1 MKGLAAWYRAET
13 DAVISNLNLE
23 IGPNQ
28 IIGLVGLN
36 GAGKSTLLHV
46 LSGIHRHY
54 SLERLQWKNEET
66 SLTSPAFKRNR
77 YTVFSE
83 DESFEY
89 FTFEEYVRHVFQS
102 YGQEVRHDILDEL
115 VAGFH
120 FQNYRNAY
128 LGQLSM
134 GSRRKAYLITGFAL
148 RPELLL
154 LDEPVNGLDFE
165 STEFLYQKM
174 NEYRKHGTILFSS
187 HVLESLCLTSDSII
201 ILEAGSIRHTFCRE
215 TWIPSLLEGTEQVI
229 STFHGFA
236 KNSWAQATT
245 VCGSMP
251 QPCLFYMRR

>member
-1 MKGLAAWYRAET
+1 MQAGEVGKSASNEGMERHHLLNITGLTAWYRTEK
-13 DAVISNLNLE
+13 DAVISNLDLE
-23 IGPNQ
+23 LGPNQ

-46 LSGIHRHY
+46 LSGIHGHY

-66 SLTSPAFKRNR
+66 SLTSAAFKRNR

-115 VAGFH
+115 VAGFN
-120 FQNYRNAY
+120 FQNYRNAF

-165 STEFLYQKM
+165 STEFLYQMM

-201 ILEAGSIRHTFCRE
+201 ILEAGSVRHTFSQGDMDPELIRGV
-215 TWIPSLLEGTEQVI
+215 LN
-229 STFHGFA
+229 
-236 KNSWAQATT
+236 K
-245 VCGSMP
+245 
-251 QPCLFYMRR
+251 

>member
-1 MKGLAAWYRAET
+1 M
-13 DAVISNLNLE
+13 
-23 IGPNQ
+23 
-28 IIGLVGLN
+28 
-36 GAGKSTLLHV
+36 
-46 LSGIHRHY
+46 
-54 SLERLQWKNEET
+54 
-66 SLTSPAFKRNR
+66 
-77 YTVFSE
+77 FSE

-134 GSRRKAYLITGFAL
+134 GEEESLPDHGICIAPGA
-148 RPELLL
+148 PL

-215 TWIPSLLEGTEQVI
+215 TWIPSLLEG
-229 STFHGFA
+229 
-236 KNSWAQATT
+236 
-245 VCGSMP
+245 
-251 QPCLFYMRR
+251 Y

>member
-1 MKGLAAWYRAET
+1 MFMQAGEAGNSAINDEKQQQHLLSMTGLRAWYRTET
-13 DAVISNLNLE
+13 DAVISNLHLE

-36 GAGKSTLLHV
+36 GAGKSTLIHV

-54 SLERLQWKNEET
+54 SLERLKWRNEDA
-66 SLTSPAFKRNR
+66 SMTSPAFKRNR

-89 FTFEEYVRHVFQS
+89 FTFEEYVRHVFKS

-115 VAGFH
+115 VEGFS
-120 FQNYRNAY
+120 FQKYRNAF

-165 STEFLYQKM
+165 STEFLYRLM
-174 NEYRKHGTILFSS
+174 NEYRSYGTILFSS

-201 ILEAGSIRHTFCRE
+201 ILEAGSIRRTFLQGEMDPEHIRGV
-215 TWIPSLLEGTEQVI
+215 LN
-229 STFHGFA
+229 
-236 KNSWAQATT
+236 K
-245 VCGSMP
+245 
-251 QPCLFYMRR
+251 

>member
-1 MKGLAAWYRAET
+1 MQAGEVGKSASNEGMERHHLLNITGLTAWYCTEK

-54 SLERLQWKNEET
+54 SLELLQWKNEET
-66 SLTSPAFKRNR
+66 SLISPTFKRNR

-120 FQNYRNAY
+120 FQNYRNAF

-165 STEFLYQKM
+165 STEFLYQMM

-201 ILEAGSIRHTFCRE
+201 ILEAGSIRHTFLQGDMDPEFIRGV
-215 TWIPSLLEGTEQVI
+215 LN
-229 STFHGFA
+229 
-236 KNSWAQATT
+236 K
-245 VCGSMP
+245 
-251 QPCLFYMRR
+251 

>member
-1 MKGLAAWYRAET
+1 MFMQAGNVGKSASNEGVEPRYLLSMKGLAAWYRAET

-102 YGQEVRHDILDEL
+102 YGQEIRHDILDEL

-120 FQNYRNAY
+120 FQNYRNAF

-165 STEFLYQKM
+165 STEFLYQMM

-201 ILEAGSIRHTFCRE
+201 ILEAGSIRHTFLQGDLDPEFIRGV
-215 TWIPSLLEGTEQVI
+215 LN
-229 STFHGFA
+229 
-236 KNSWAQATT
+236 K
-245 VCGSMP
+245 
-251 QPCLFYMRR
+251 

>member
-1 MKGLAAWYRAET
+1 LSMQAGEVGKSAINNRTRQQQLLTITGLRAWYRAET
-13 DAVISNLNLE
+13 DAVISNLQLD

-36 GAGKSTLLHV
+36 GAGKSTLIHV
-46 LSGIHRHY
+46 LSGIHRQY
-54 SLERLQWKNEET
+54 SLERLQWKEEDA

-102 YGQEVRHDILDEL
+102 YGQEVRNDILDEL
-115 VAGFH
+115 VEGFN
-120 FQNYRNAY
+120 FQKYRSSF

-165 STEFLYQKM
+165 STEFLYRLM
-174 NEYRKHGTILFSS
+174 NEYRKYGSILFSS

-201 ILEAGSIRHTFCRE
+201 ILEAGSIRHTFLQGEMDPEHIRGV
-215 TWIPSLLEGTEQVI
+215 LN
-229 STFHGFA
+229 
-236 KNSWAQATT
+236 K
-245 VCGSMP
+245 
-251 QPCLFYMRR
+251 